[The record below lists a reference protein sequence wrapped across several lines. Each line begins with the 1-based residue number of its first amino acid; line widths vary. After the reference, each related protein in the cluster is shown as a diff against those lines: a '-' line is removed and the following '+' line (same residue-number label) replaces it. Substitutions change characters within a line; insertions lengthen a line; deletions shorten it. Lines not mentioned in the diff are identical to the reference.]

1 MTMSQKKKKNQMAFN
16 LKYMVLWK
24 ARTASEILDF
34 INFLKCIIYFF
45 LFNGYEYLNKGIRF

>member
-1 MTMSQKKKKNQMAFN
+1 MAFN

-34 INFLKCIIYFF
+34 IHFLKCIIYFF